1 MDLRQVALGDLI
13 RELQSRDGIRSMSVQ
28 RDEVYK
34 AQAAGTDDSKNRYI
48 KGEGPAVI
56 LEVKRGN

>member
-13 RELQSRDGIRSMSVQ
+13 RELESRDGIRSIKIQ

>member
-34 AQAAGTDDSKNRYI
+34 ARAAGTDDSKNRYI